1 MNAWIV
7 KKGNTSQQDFEIQDK
22 NGNAV
27 TDLASAI
34 SIKFQVK
41 ELGEEEGSPL
51 ISKTEL
57 AGIEVD
63 TPTTGCLRITLLP
76 SDTDIRPG
84 ERYVMG
90 CEIEWGSDE
99 KYEVYMF
106 LKGKETSQFIVKE
119 GVIS

>member
-22 NGNAV
+22 NGVAV
-27 TDLASAI
+27 TDLDSAI

-41 ELGEEEGSPL
+41 DKGKEEGSPL
-51 ISKTEL
+51 ISKTDGD
-57 AGIEVD
+57 GIEVD
-63 TPTTGCLRITLLP
+63 TPTPGCLQITLLP
-76 SDTDIRPG
+76 SDTNIRPG

-106 LKGKETSQFIVKE
+106 LNGRETSQFIVL
-119 GVIS
+119 GDVIS

>member
-22 NGNAV
+22 HGNAV
-27 TDLASAI
+27 TDLASAV

-57 AGIEVD
+57 DGIEVD
-63 TPTTGCLRITLLP
+63 TPTVGCLRITLLP
-76 SDTDIRPG
+76 SDTGIRVG

-99 KYEVYMF
+99 KYEVYMY
-106 LKGKETSQFIVKE
+106 LNGKETNKFIVKE
-119 GVIS
+119 GVVL